1 MDKIDDKLIA
11 VDDTA
16 LSEKIRKF
24 AFTLFIWETAV
35 ILTLMLI
42 FYKTIIKY
50 IKKEENIKSFL
61 ELMLLTTTHKLG
73 NFLSI
78 YRVNV
83 EILKDRCK
91 TRALERLE
99 NAYSIM
105 EKDFSIATK
114 TLKKLSIRKKE
125 PKDINIKNRLIEILS
140 LFGQILKD
148 KKVILSLSDST
159 VRIDDEDLENILF
172 TVIENVVKY
181 SRSKIH
187 VKMCSDKE
195 NVYIFLRNDFKDIS
209 KGSGVGLKLVEFIVN
224 QYGGELIT
232 RAKKDFLTVIL
243 LPKNYHRFSIKR

>member
-125 PKDINIKNRLIEILS
+125 PKDINIKNRLVEILS

-148 KKVILSLSDST
+148 KKVILSLSDLT